1 MGANQS
7 QLHILIKRRRTI
19 GACELNRFDDHSAA
33 DRLLW
38 FSNQGWPHYPQTVK
52 TEGDRQAGLGFAAAV
67 IRPAKPL
74 LPLCFIWGDGLTT
87 SAIFLY
93 FWTPYP
99 IPLSYSRNIFAFGP
113 IPSVRTSYVNVPF
126 CAQGLFVCKS
136 LIPRNA
142 RQALRLR

>member
-52 TEGDRQAGLGFAAAV
+52 KRATATPGLGFAAAV

-99 IPLSYSRNIFAFGP
+99 IPLSYSRNLSVSP
-113 IPSVRTSYVNVPF
+113 IPSVLMSYVNVPF
-126 CAQGLFVCKS
+126 SAQGLFVCKS